1 MWWAEAKAPSLN
13 PEVGGDKMSVIMN
26 PDLMGSDLQVERSSA
41 DWSDEIMESIS
52 GLLLLG

>member
-41 DWSDEIMESIS
+41 DWSEEIMESIS